1 MDEHEEYLEASRRE
15 QEEQATIPHAL
26 SARYDRRIGRV
37 VVRLSSGLEISFSPR
52 DAQGLETATWEQ
64 LREIEIDPPGFG
76 LHFPALDAD
85 LYIPALLEGFFGSKR
100 WMAGRLGATGGRS
113 RSAAKVSAA
122 RKNGRAGGRPRKAAT
137 AAVAGGS

>member
-1 MDEHEEYLEASRRE
+1 MDEHDEFIEANRRG
-15 QEEQATIPHAL
+15 QEMLAAIPHAL
-26 SARYDRRIGRV
+26 SARYDRRTRRV
-37 VVRLSSGLEISFSPR
+37 VVRLSTGLEISFSPR

-100 WMAGRLGATGGRS
+100 WMAARLGELGGKA
-113 RSAAKVSAA
+113 RSAAKAKASRA
-122 RKNGRAGGRPRKAAT
+122 NGRMGGRPKKVAA
-137 AAVAGGS
+137 AA

>member
-1 MDEHEEYLEASRRE
+1 MDEHEEYLEANRRG
-15 QEEQATIPHAL
+15 QEMLATIPHAV

-37 VVRLSSGLEISFSPR
+37 VVRLSTGLEISFSPR

-100 WMAGRLGATGGRS
+100 WMAARLGELGGKTKSAAKAQASRANGRLG
-113 RSAAKVSAA
+113 
-122 RKNGRAGGRPRKAAT
+122 GRPKKVAT
-137 AAVAGGS
+137 AA

>member
-15 QEEQATIPHAL
+15 QEELATVPHAI

-37 VVRLSSGLEISFSPR
+37 VVSLNNGLEISFSPR
-52 DAQGLETATWEQ
+52 NAQGLETATVEQ

-113 RSAAKVSAA
+113 KSAAKVSAA

-137 AAVAGGS
+137 AAIAGGS

>member
-1 MDEHEEYLEASRRE
+1 MNEHEEYLEATRRG
-15 QEEQATIPHAL
+15 EEMRATIPHAL

-85 LYIPALLEGFFGSKR
+85 LSIPALLEGFFGSKR
-100 WMAGRLGATGGRS
+100 WMGGRLGATGGRS
-113 RSAAKVSAA
+113 RRAAK
-122 RKNGRAGGRPRKAAT
+122 
-137 AAVAGGS
+137 GS

>member
-15 QEEQATIPHAL
+15 QEDLATVPHAL
-26 SARYDRRIGRV
+26 SARYDRRIGRIV
-37 VVRLSSGLEISFSPR
+37 VCLSNGLEISFSPR
-52 DAQGLETATWEQ
+52 NAQGLETATWEQ
-64 LREIEIDPPGFG
+64 LREIEIYPTGSG

-113 RSAAKVSAA
+113 KSAAKVSAA
-122 RKNGRAGGRPRKAAT
+122 RKNGRAGGRPRKIAT
-137 AAVAGGS
+137 VVLAGGS